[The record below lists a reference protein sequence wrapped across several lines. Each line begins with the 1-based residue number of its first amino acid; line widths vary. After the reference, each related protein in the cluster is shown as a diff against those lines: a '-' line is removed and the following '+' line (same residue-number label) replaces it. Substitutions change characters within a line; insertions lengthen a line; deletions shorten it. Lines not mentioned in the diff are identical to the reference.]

1 MITLLAF
8 ALALQGPTRP
18 TLVVVNQ
25 AASTV
30 SVIDLVA
37 GKTLATLPTGH
48 FPHEVAVSTGG
59 RWAVVTDY
67 GDRAVGSTLTVVDL
81 QTLTV
86 ARTIDLAP
94 RTRPHSAAFLPD
106 QHTLAVTC
114 ETNSTILLVDIPSGA
129 VTGQAP
135 TGQRLSHMMALNAD
149 GRHVYTANMAD
160 GSVSQIDLTGKEA
173 TRFLPV
179 SVKTEAIGLNA
190 TGTQTWLGS
199 NETGKV
205 YAVDLAGWKVVD
217 SLQTSGMPYRI
228 GFNPTGTVAMV
239 TNPTADEIRFFDP
252 ATRQLLGVLNVGGGA
267 KPSEPVGLTFSPDGT
282 TAWVTLQGTSEAAEI
297 DLATRTIRRRLATG
311 QGPDGIAYV
320 ER

>member
-1 MITLLAF
+1 MITLLALI
-8 ALALQGPTRP
+8 LALQSPTRP
-18 TLVVVNQ
+18 TLVVVDQ
-25 AASTV
+25 AGSTV

-48 FPHEVAVSTGG
+48 FPHEVAVSSDG

-81 QTLTV
+81 QSLTV

-106 QHTLAVTC
+106 QQTLAVTC
-114 ETNSTILLVDIPSGA
+114 ETSSAVLLVDIKSGA
-129 VTGQAP
+129 VTGQTS
-135 TGQRLSHMMALNAD
+135 TGQRLSHMLALNAD
-149 GRHVYTANMAD
+149 GRHVYTANVGD
-160 GSVSQIDLTGKEA
+160 GSLSLLDLKGKEE
-173 TRFLPV
+173 TRILPV

-190 TGTQTWLGS
+190 AGTQTWLGS
-199 NETGKV
+199 NTTGKV
-205 YAVDLAGWKVVD
+205 YAVDLAAWRVID

-228 GFNPTGTVAMV
+228 GFNPTGTVAVV

-267 KPSEPVGLTFSPDGT
+267 KASEPVGLAFSPDGT
-282 TAWVTLQGTSEAAEI
+282 TAWVTLQGSSEVAEI
-297 DLATRTIRRRLATG
+297 DLASRTIRRRLPTG
-311 QGPDGIAYV
+311 QGPDGVAYM